1 MNSLRDQL
9 LKVGL
14 VTEKQAKQAA
24 QEEQQRQFRHRPPK
38 PRDSRPGQGG
48 GHGDNQRGGQRGGG
62 GQGPNYPGGQNR
74 GSNAGSGAGQS
85 RGPNSGAGQNRGP
98 NSGAVQNRGPDAGA
112 GQNPGASAG
121 PNAGNRSTAQPVV
134 RSAHHPIQSAATL
147 AAQQAQAAKVAR
159 DQELNRKREE
169 KAKRRARL
177 AEIEQIIEQNR
188 VPRLETEDYY
198 SFVDGKKIRRMSVD
212 APRREQLT
220 SGVLAVVR
228 YKGHYAVVPKET
240 ADRIR
245 ERDENMVVPF
255 VKPKDNTVE
264 AAAEDP
270 YKDFVVPDDLTW

>member
-14 VTEKQAKQAA
+14 VTEQQAKQAA
-24 QEEQQRQFRHRPPK
+24 QQEQQRQFRNRPPK
-38 PRDSRPGQGG
+38 KQPDARPPQQ
-48 GHGDNQRGGQRGGG
+48 HSQR
-62 GQGPNYPGGQNR
+62 
-74 GSNAGSGAGQS
+74 AGQPTPKQPVS
-85 RGPNSGAGQNRGP
+85 QSSQPIPR
-98 NSGAVQNRGPDAGA
+98 
-112 GQNPGASAG
+112 
-121 PNAGNRSTAQPVV
+121 TAQHPV
-134 RSAHHPIQSAATL
+134 QSAATL

-169 KAKRRARL
+169 KAKRRARI

-198 SFVDGKKIRRMSVD
+198 SFIDGKKIRRMSVD
-212 APRREQLT
+212 AERREKLT
-220 SGVLAVVR
+220 SGVLAIVR

-245 ERDENMVVPF
+245 ERDENMVVPM
-255 VKPKDNTVE
+255 VQPKDGTPVE

-270 YKDFVVPDDLTW
+270 YKDFVVPDDLMW

>member
-24 QEEQQRQFRHRPPK
+24 QQEQQRQFRNRPPK
-38 PRDSRPGQGG
+38 PKDPRPPQQGQGA
-48 GHGDNQRGGQRGGG
+48 NPRQQAP
-62 GQGPNYPGGQNR
+62 QP
-74 GSNAGSGAGQS
+74 A
-85 RGPNSGAGQNRGP
+85 
-98 NSGAVQNRGPDAGA
+98 AVAPRP
-112 GQNPGASAG
+112 
-121 PNAGNRSTAQPVV
+121 AQHPV
-134 RSAHHPIQSAATL
+134 QSAATL

-198 SFVDGKKIRRMSVD
+198 SFIDGKKIRRMAVD
-212 APRREQLT
+212 PERREKLT
-220 SGVLAVVR
+220 SGVLAIVR

-240 ADRIR
+240 AERIR
-245 ERDENMVVPF
+245 ERDENMVVPMAQ
-255 VKPKDNTVE
+255 PKDGAPAQ

-270 YKDFVVPDDLTW
+270 YKDFVVPDDLMW

>member
-24 QEEQQRQFRHRPPK
+24 QQEQQRQFRNRPPK
-38 PRDSRPGQGG
+38 PKDPPRPPQQGNHPG
-48 GHGDNQRGGQRGGG
+48 SGQRGN
-62 GQGPNYPGGQNR
+62 QG
-74 GSNAGSGAGQS
+74 A
-85 RGPNSGAGQNRGP
+85 
-98 NSGAVQNRGPDAGA
+98 
-112 GQNPGASAG
+112 NPRQQAPQPAAAA
-121 PNAGNRSTAQPVV
+121 PRPAQHPV
-134 RSAHHPIQSAATL
+134 QSAATL

-169 KAKRRARL
+169 KAKRRARI

-198 SFVDGKKIRRMSVD
+198 SFIDGKKIRRMSVD
-212 APRREQLT
+212 AERREKLT
-220 SGVLAVVR
+220 SGILAIVR

-240 ADRIR
+240 AERIR
-245 ERDENMVVPF
+245 ERDENMVVPT
-255 VKPKDNTVE
+255 VQPKDGAPAE